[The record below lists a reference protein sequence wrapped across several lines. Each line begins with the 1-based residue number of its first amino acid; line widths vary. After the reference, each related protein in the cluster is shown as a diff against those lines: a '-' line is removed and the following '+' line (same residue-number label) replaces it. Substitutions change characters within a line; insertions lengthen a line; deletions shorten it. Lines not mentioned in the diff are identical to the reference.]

1 MKNPRTTGPV
11 KTSSVRAGQQS
22 NILSPMQDIHIPI
35 GKMDEESKVG
45 SPSECGAV
53 GWIKR

>member
-22 NILSPMQDIHIPI
+22 NILSPIQDIHIPI
-35 GKMDEESKVG
+35 GKMDKESKVG
-45 SPSECGAV
+45 SPSDCGAV